1 MVNQKVEVINHKIQM
16 SNRSEGNVTG
26 VIEVISFD
34 LEEIL
39 LDTEA
44 GNLKIRGNKL
54 HVKSINLEKKF
65 MEFEGNVNEM
75 CYIDSK
81 AMKRKSL
88 MGRLFG

>member
-1 MVNQKVEVINHKIQM
+1 MVNQKVMEINHKIQM
-16 SNRSEGNVTG
+16 SNRAEGSITG
-26 VIEVISFD
+26 VVEVISFD

-39 LDTEA
+39 VDTEA

-54 HVKSINLEKKF
+54 HVKSIDLQKRL